1 MKKMILIVGLLYTAT
16 SGAVTVRVILT
27 TYSPLIVPGM
37 YYGVKTYKDREAVKE
52 KFKDVNENSSTS
64 EQAERDV
71 ELLNALNPAN
81 DFIDGYCK
89 GAVPGVNIAVLTGTQ
104 STGRDITRFNA
115 DEKVGFFSGLTTWA
129 TALGLVSVIKKLK

>member
-1 MKKMILIVGLLYTAT
+1 MKIHL
-16 SGAVTVRVILT
+16 
-27 TYSPLIVPGM
+27 
-37 YYGVKTYKDREAVKE
+37 
-52 KFKDVNENSSTS
+52 TS
-64 EQAERDV
+64 EQVERDV

-129 TALGLVSVIKKLK
+129 TALGVLSVIKKLK